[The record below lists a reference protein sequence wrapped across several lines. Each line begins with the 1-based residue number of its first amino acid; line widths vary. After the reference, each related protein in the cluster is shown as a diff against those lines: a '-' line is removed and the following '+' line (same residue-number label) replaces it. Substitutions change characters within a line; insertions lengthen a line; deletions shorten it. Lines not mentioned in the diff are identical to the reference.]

1 MSDAEQQSDLLH
13 AKDQQ
18 QVAADQ
24 QVLRHM
30 LSRVS
35 TRGLQRQH
43 CVHACDCGMSPQLLM
58 MWCM

>member
-18 QVAADQ
+18 QLAADQ

-43 CVHACDCGMSPQLLM
+43 VYTHVTVVALSTTH
-58 MWCM
+58 W